1 MQYLGLNNFRT
12 VLFVKIKISGLIIDL
27 GTSDMAHFLEK
38 YLGQV
43 FQALIR
49 VEGPVEERYR
59 SNNAEK
65 QGARNS
71 ENHLRL

>member
-1 MQYLGLNNFRT
+1 MQRFGLNFRT
-12 VLFVKIKISGLIIDL
+12 VLFVKIKITGAIIDL
-27 GTSDMAHFLEK
+27 ETSDMAHFLEN

-43 FQALIR
+43 FQALIWA
-49 VEGPVEERYR
+49 EGPVGGSQR
-59 SNNAEK
+59 SNNAKK

>member
-1 MQYLGLNNFRT
+1 MQRFGLNFRT
-12 VLFVKIKISGLIIDL
+12 VLFVKIKITGAIIDL
-27 GTSDMAHFLEK
+27 ETSDMAHFLEN

-49 VEGPVEERYR
+49 VERPVEERYR

-65 QGARNS
+65 TGCA
-71 ENHLRL
+71 

>member
-1 MQYLGLNNFRT
+1 MQRFGLNFRT
-12 VLFVKIKISGLIIDL
+12 VLFVKIKITGAIIDL
-27 GTSDMAHFLEK
+27 ETSDMAHFLEN